1 MDFLAFLSGL
11 PLTFLKNVYFLIYN
25 FERFILRWVF
35 MQQNII
41 GSEVEGDPV
50 NLKLT
55 AMRRNYSFHL

>member
-11 PLTFLKNVYFLIYN
+11 PLTFSQECLFFNLQLREVYF
-25 FERFILRWVF
+25 EMGF

-55 AMRRNYSFHL
+55 AMRGNYSFHL